1 MEATVA
7 RLSQSLSA
15 RLYLVGWALV
25 CKLPESWA
33 RRLFTLIADALW
45 WHRGQGVRQLEANL
59 ARVLGPDATPD
70 RLRRVSRLGMRSYLR
85 YWLEVFRLPVIPADQ
100 ITSRTRMYGGLEV
113 ALDHLAA
120 GQGVIFAL
128 PHMGNYELAAAWII
142 RRGAGSFTTV
152 AERLESDRLYQ
163 RFLKFRED
171 LGMEVLP
178 HTGASAFGQMA
189 RRLRQGHLVCLVSD
203 RDLTAHGVEVQF
215 FGEPA
220 RMANVPAT
228 LAVQTGAALM
238 PVTLWFEDEY
248 WAIRV
253 HPQVPDLPGASRP
266 TRIAHMCQQLASAF
280 EQGIEDHPESWH
292 MLQKVFTADL
302 DPERLARARAASTP
316 EVAATGT
323 TPT

>member
-1 MEATVA
+1 MA

-15 RLYLVGWALV
+15 RLYLIGWAIV
-25 CKLPESWA
+25 SKLPERWA
-33 RRLFTLIADALW
+33 RRLFSLIADTLW
-45 WHRGQGVRQLEANL
+45 WHRGRGVRQLEANL

-70 RLRRVSRLGMRSYLR
+70 RVRRVSRLGMRSYLR
-85 YWLEVFRLPVIPADQ
+85 YWLEVFRLQVVPADQ
-100 ITSRTRMYGGLEV
+100 IMSRTRMYGGLDQV
-113 ALDHLAA
+113 ALDYLAA
-120 GQGVIFAL
+120 GRGVIFAL
-128 PHMGNYELAAAWII
+128 PHMGNYEQAAAWII

-152 AERLESDRLYQ
+152 AERLESDRVYE

-203 RDLTAHGVEVQF
+203 RDLTAHGVEVEF

-238 PVTLWFEDEY
+238 PVTLWFEGEN
-248 WAIRV
+248 WGVRV
-253 HPQVPDLPGASRP
+253 HPEVPDQPGASRQAK
-266 TRIAHMCQQLASAF
+266 IAQMSQDVASAF
-280 EQGIEDHPESWH
+280 EQGIREHPESWH

-302 DPERLARARAASTP
+302 DPQRLARAKAASTP
-316 EVAATGT
+316 EVAGT
-323 TPT
+323 A

>member
-1 MEATVA
+1 MA
-7 RLSQSLSA
+7 RLRENLSA

-25 CKLPESWA
+25 CKLPEPWA
-33 RRLFTLIADALW
+33 RRMFTLIADMLW
-45 WHRGQGVRQLEANL
+45 RRRGQGVRQLEANL
-59 ARVLGPDATPD
+59 ARVLGPAATPD
-70 RLRRVSRLGMRSYLR
+70 QVRQVSRLGMRSYLR
-85 YWLEVFRLPVIPADQ
+85 YWREVFRLPVMPADQ
-100 ITSRTRMYGGLEV
+100 IMSSTRMYGGLDQV
-113 ALDHLAA
+113 ALDYLAA
-120 GQGVIFAL
+120 GRGVIFAL

-152 AERLESDRLYQ
+152 AERLESDRVYE
-163 RFLKFRED
+163 RFLRFREG

-203 RDLTAHGVEVQF
+203 RDLTTHGVEVEF

-238 PVTLWFEDEY
+238 PVTLWFEGEC
-248 WAIRV
+248 WGIRV
-253 HPQVPDLPGASRP
+253 HPEVSDLPGASRAE
-266 TRIAHMCQQLASAF
+266 RIAEMSQQLASAF
-280 EQGIEDHPESWH
+280 EQGIREHPENWH

-302 DPERLARARAASTP
+302 DPQRLARAKAESTP
-316 EVAATGT
+316 EVAGT
-323 TPT
+323 V